1 MSFFKQIIV
10 LILLTLVTSQVFAYQ
25 SGLSEFGFNGIELNE
40 SSKKSCENISID
52 ISKLNEE
59 GSGILSLNAN
69 FDGISSDNSYISV
82 KISQDS
88 PIIIWPEYFS
98 CKNTCWARVFLP
110 KLATEKIDLE
120 LCVNT
125 GGMTQKAALLKSSF
139 IGLYDTPVLSIQN
152 IAPEQILL
160 GEKAKMK
167 IILENTGSKD
177 TNFFVQFVSKDIR
190 SFIEITSFDIV
201 EGSSSA
207 TGRIL
212 AGQSKEFEFAIKPAK
227 VSSYNL
233 PYSVV
238 KFENI
243 FGEEQI
249 LTSEHP
255 QLNVLNP
262 EQISVS
268 LISTEVEGKLKLT
281 LLIKNN
287 WNEKFDGNFIIS
299 PTDLIVSSSQEL
311 NLSAFGEKEVVL
323 LTDKLTPGEYSF
335 SSKISDKNNSY
346 YSNTISYSVKK
357 DDISFAVL
365 FALLAIIVA
374 VGIFYVITYIKQ
386 KRK

>member
-1 MSFFKQIIV
+1 
-10 LILLTLVTSQVFAYQ
+10 
-25 SGLSEFGFNGIELNE
+25 
-40 SSKKSCENISID
+40 
-52 ISKLNEE
+52 
-59 GSGILSLNAN
+59 
-69 FDGISSDNSYISV
+69 
-82 KISQDS
+82 
-88 PIIIWPEYFS
+88 
-98 CKNTCWARVFLP
+98 
-110 KLATEKIDLE
+110 
-120 LCVNT
+120 
-125 GGMTQKAALLKSSF
+125 
-139 IGLYDTPVLSIQN
+139 
-152 IAPEQILL
+152 
-160 GEKAKMK
+160 
-167 IILENTGSKD
+167 
-177 TNFFVQFVSKDIR
+177 
-190 SFIEITSFDIV
+190 V

-207 TGRIL
+207 IGRIL

-299 PTDLIVSSSQEL
+299 PSDLIVSSSQEL

-335 SSKISDKNNSY
+335 SSKVSDKNNSY

-357 DDISFAVL
+357 EDISFAVL
-365 FALLAIIVA
+365 FALLAIIAA
-374 VGIFYVITYIKQ
+374 VGVFYIINYIKQ